1 MGNTGAKKSGSAST
15 PTSPVSPSRASTT
28 STTAQ
33 SASLSDLHVATD
45 SNTKMEENRV
55 VKKSK
60 EAKAKKK
67 KEKEEEGEEK
77 KQVEDGEEVEE
88 EEDGETS
95 TFSDEDDDDEG
106 GNDGTS
112 KDTGIVPEAYTKAA
126 TERLLK
132 ELKELR
138 QPNVTKDGYSVAPVE
153 DNIYKWHVKLF
164 GWDDDAQI
172 KQDLTLYESL
182 TQRDHVLLEVIF
194 PKEYPNMP
202 PFIRVVYPRFHQ
214 YTGHITIGGSICVK
228 DLTRSGW
235 SAEFQLQPFFVM
247 IRNLLLEG
255 GALVDMDNYATD
267 YSEQE
272 AREAFDRVARAH
284 GWEP

>member
-15 PTSPVSPSRASTT
+15 PTSPVSPSRASI
-28 STTAQ
+28 STQ
-33 SASLSDLHVATD
+33 SASASDLHVATTD
-45 SNTKMEENRV
+45 SNTKMEDENRV
-55 VKKSK
+55 MKKSK
-60 EAKAKKK
+60 EVKAKKK

-77 KQVEDGEEVEE
+77 KQAADGEEVEEE

-112 KDTGIVPEAYTKAA
+112 KDTGIVPEAHTKAA

-138 QPNVTKDGYSVAPVE
+138 QPHVTKDGYSVAPVE

>member
-1 MGNTGAKKSGSAST
+1 
-15 PTSPVSPSRASTT
+15 
-28 STTAQ
+28 
-33 SASLSDLHVATD
+33 
-45 SNTKMEENRV
+45 MEENRV

-77 KQVEDGEEVEE
+77 KQVED
-88 EEDGETS
+88 
-95 TFSDEDDDDEG
+95 
-106 GNDGTS
+106 
-112 KDTGIVPEAYTKAA
+112 VPEAYTKAA

-182 TQRDHVLLEVIF
+182 TQRDHVLLE
-194 PKEYPNMP
+194 EYPNMP